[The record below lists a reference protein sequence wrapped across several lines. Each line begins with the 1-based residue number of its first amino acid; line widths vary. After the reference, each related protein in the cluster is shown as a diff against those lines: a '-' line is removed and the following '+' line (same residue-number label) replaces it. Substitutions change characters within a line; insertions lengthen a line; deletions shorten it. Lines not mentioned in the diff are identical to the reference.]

1 MMELLVHV
9 PRGIILPESV
19 LLSDW
24 FAVLASFVAINT
36 VLYLVLGL
44 VKVLPVIRFKSARGR
59 ERRSETRNIDPEA
72 LP

>member
-1 MMELLVHV
+1 MMNHIVQIPH
-9 PRGIILPESV
+9 GIILPESV

-44 VKVLPVIRFKSARGR
+44 AKLLPVIRIRSSRGR

-72 LP
+72 SV

>member
-1 MMELLVHV
+1 M
-9 PRGIILPESV
+9 ILPESV

-36 VLYLVLGL
+36 VLYLVLAL
-44 VKVLPVIRFKSARGR
+44 VKMLPVIRVKSTRGR

-72 LP
+72 SA